1 MVQHQRSMCVCRAK
15 PFDKTQLR
23 ANQNKR
29 RKKRET
35 QIKEIRPNQTTEKK
49 VKLLLLCENVRQT
62 IDIRI
67 NVEAPVW
74 LFRFQLT

>member
-1 MVQHQRSMCVCRAK
+1 MCVCRAK

-29 RKKRET
+29 EKKKRNANK
-35 QIKEIRPNQTTEKK
+35 IKEIRPNQTTEKK

-67 NVEAPVW
+67 NVEAPVCCSV
-74 LFRFQLT
+74 LS